1 MAKSVVAAYNS
12 PRPFGFISFKLVT
25 ELGNVNRKKGLR
37 VVIPP
42 AFMPRGI

>member
-1 MAKSVVAAYNS
+1 MAAMQAQRQSQNTTEAEDET
-12 PRPFGFISFKLVT
+12 FGPMLLARL
-25 ELGNVNRKKGLR
+25 E